1 MNAPAPLPTAS
12 AADAA
17 RQRLIEALQR
27 VARGDRAGLREVYA
41 LTSAKLMGVCL
52 RICQDRDVAED
63 IMQDVYWK
71 IWNRAGRYDPARASP
86 ITWLCTIAR
95 NTAIDWRRAHPPLAT
110 VGVEAALGVG
120 DDRPP
125 ADQWIE
131 ADQRSARIVECLDA
145 LEDRQQAAIRSAF
158 FEGMSY
164 PELAARAAV
173 PLGTMKSWVRRGLL
187 QLRGCLGDG

>member
-125 ADQWIE
+125 ADQGIE

-158 FEGMSY
+158 FEGLSY